1 MFVNGSELNE
11 EKYPWKALD
20 TDCSFRSDPFTN
32 MAAQAILISDW
43 LISKKSSPLKPL
55 SQMDQHLVGSILGKT
70 FIKIPHLVPI
80 RLQTWRSIWPSGF
93 RGDDFFRN

>member
-1 MFVNGSELNE
+1 MFVNTSHWSISKKIVSSEAAWPNGSTLGR
-11 EKYPWKALD
+11 KYPWKALD

-43 LISKKSSPLKPL
+43 LITKKSSPLKPL

-70 FIKIPHLVPI
+70 FIKI
-80 RLQTWRSIWPSGF
+80 
-93 RGDDFFRN
+93 